1 MFGYNDLV
9 VQDDMKLMADTL
21 VQWSNLKNKTVLV
34 TGATGMLAT
43 YITKVSHPLKH

>member
-9 VQDDMKLMADTL
+9 VPDDMKLMADTL

-34 TGATGMLAT
+34 RCDWNACYLYNLFA
-43 YITKVSHPLKH
+43 LLFA

>member
-21 VQWSNLKNKTVLV
+21 VQWSNLKIKQFW
-34 TGATGMLAT
+34 
-43 YITKVSHPLKH
+43 